1 MRMSIISSVQPL
13 ESGSRQYSSISAAV
27 YGERAEGRGQVRGF
41 SLHSLCAGPRT
52 GGFLVAPL
60 LAKKAETE
68 SIIVA
73 RLSSKPMVA
82 GPARAE
88 LKEATVR
95 GVCTGRTKALHDRT
109 ERRTTKRRIVCRAR
123 LQV

>member
-1 MRMSIISSVQPL
+1 M
-13 ESGSRQYSSISAAV
+13 
-27 YGERAEGRGQVRGF
+27 
-41 SLHSLCAGPRT
+41 
-52 GGFLVAPL
+52 VAPL

-88 LKEATVR
+88 LKEAVR

-109 ERRTTKRRIVCRAR
+109 ERRTTNRRMCVGSIAGLDCDEAEG
-123 LQV
+123 

>member
-1 MRMSIISSVQPL
+1 M
-13 ESGSRQYSSISAAV
+13 
-27 YGERAEGRGQVRGF
+27 
-41 SLHSLCAGPRT
+41 
-52 GGFLVAPL
+52 VAPL

-68 SIIVA
+68 SIIAA

-109 ERRTTKRRIVCRAR
+109 ERRTTKRRMCVGLDCRSDCDESEG
-123 LQV
+123 

>member
-1 MRMSIISSVQPL
+1 M
-13 ESGSRQYSSISAAV
+13 
-27 YGERAEGRGQVRGF
+27 
-41 SLHSLCAGPRT
+41 
-52 GGFLVAPL
+52 
-60 LAKKAETE
+60 AKKAETE

-109 ERRTTKRRIVCRAR
+109 ERRTTNRRIVYIGLDCRSDCDESEG
-123 LQV
+123 

>member
-41 SLHSLCAGPRT
+41 RLHSLCAGPRT

-88 LKEATVR
+88 LKEAQEQIEEV
-95 GVCTGRTKALHDRT
+95 
-109 ERRTTKRRIVCRAR
+109 EQRAVEEAEV
-123 LQV
+123 LAEV